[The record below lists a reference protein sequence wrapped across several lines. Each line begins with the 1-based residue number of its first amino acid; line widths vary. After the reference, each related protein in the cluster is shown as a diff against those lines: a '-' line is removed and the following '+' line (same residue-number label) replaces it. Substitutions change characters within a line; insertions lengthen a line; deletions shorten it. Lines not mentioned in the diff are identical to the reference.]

1 MILTLIAQ
9 IIGKISGNMYT
20 DWWLAFIRITV
31 EHQGPIFMTSKVSGI
46 YRIIWVI
53 YELKALKRELR
64 LKCFE

>member
-1 MILTLIAQ
+1 MILTLVAQ

-20 DWWLAFIRITV
+20 DWWLTFIRITV
-31 EHQGPIFMTSKVSGI
+31 EHQGPIFMTSKVSEI

-53 YELKALKRELR
+53 YDLKALKREHR

>member
-31 EHQGPIFMTSKVSGI
+31 EHLGPIFMTSKVSEI

-64 LKCFE
+64 RKCIE